1 MYWDQCGQKVP
12 KLSSELAGCNSYCRV
27 YKQKDVNTQW
37 SNYILSLSWVMCF
50 RLLCAKW
57 DSHIY
62 FLFFCNAFNQ
72 VRMPAQGTL
81 VKMAVSVK
89 SLVLT
94 VGIHLNVYVQ
104 DAGLA
109 ISVLN
114 VSILVSHKEL
124 IFRQPCLIVTWVD
137 QNKIS
142 LDLVSLWLAQKMQS
156 CIGLM
161 TCAALWSIQ
170 LTLWIGLEVHTE

>member
-1 MYWDQCGQKVP
+1 
-12 KLSSELAGCNSYCRV
+12 
-27 YKQKDVNTQW
+27 
-37 SNYILSLSWVMCF
+37 
-50 RLLCAKW
+50 
-57 DSHIY
+57 
-62 FLFFCNAFNQ
+62 
-72 VRMPAQGTL
+72 MPAQGTL

-124 IFRQPCLIVTWVD
+124 IFRQPCLIVT
-137 QNKIS
+137 
-142 LDLVSLWLAQKMQS
+142 
-156 CIGLM
+156 
-161 TCAALWSIQ
+161 
-170 LTLWIGLEVHTE
+170 